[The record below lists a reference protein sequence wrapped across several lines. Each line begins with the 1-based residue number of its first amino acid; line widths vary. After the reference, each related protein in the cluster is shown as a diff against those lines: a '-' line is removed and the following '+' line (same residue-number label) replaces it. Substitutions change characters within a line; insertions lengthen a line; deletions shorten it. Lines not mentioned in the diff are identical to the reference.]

1 METIMKNL
9 KLLIAVTILTGSVAV
24 FAGLHQKDSQ
34 NGDPE
39 MVYPAAE
46 DQGEQVYNNH
56 CISCHQKDGSGV
68 PSMYP
73 PLKEDKR
80 ALGDKEPLIKVLLKG
95 ASGPVLNKDK
105 YMGAMAPYKHL
116 SDQKIADVLTYIRTN
131 FGNDASEVTAE
142 EVAEVRA
149 TLE

>member
-1 METIMKNL
+1 MKNL
-9 KLLIAVTILTGSVAV
+9 KLLLALVIIIGSVAV
-24 FAGLHQKDSQ
+24 LAGLHEKDSH
-34 NGDPE
+34 NGNPE

-80 ALGDKEPLIKVLLKG
+80 VLGDKEPLIKVLLKG
-95 ASGPVLNKDK
+95 ESGPVLNKGK

-131 FGNDASEVTAE
+131 FGNEAGEVTAK
-142 EVAEVRA
+142 EVAGVRQ